1 MERPY
6 LCVCILKPF
15 ISTSCFDVLVL
26 TMFVTVNKWARHIW
40 DIPVCWMTG
49 EFMKVLAY
57 SVPILTRARGFFLA
71 LIVYLMTSSGFS
83 SKP

>member
-6 LCVCILKPF
+6 LCVCLLNPF
-15 ISTSCFDVLVL
+15 VSTSCLDVLVL
-26 TMFVTVNKWARHIW
+26 TIFITVNKWARHIW

-49 EFMKVLAY
+49 EFMKVLSY
-57 SVPILTRARGFFLA
+57 TVPIFTRTSRPLLA
-71 LIVYLMTSSGFS
+71 LVVILMTSSGFS